1 MDILIV
7 LKIVFPV
14 FSVIGLGYLFAG
26 LKKIDLDP
34 ILDILIYITI
44 PALVISSLSQKSF
57 IPSELVLTAVS
68 VIGVVLFSGGLCY
81 IYLRITG
88 RLDLKGL
95 YLPTMFMN
103 SGNMAFP
110 LAFLAFGTEGLS
122 VAVLYYVSVSI
133 LVYTLGIYIA
143 KGTGGLKEIFRLPLI
158 YAAGIS
164 LTLNLAHIK
173 LPGPILDT
181 TTMLGAATIP
191 LMQISLG
198 YRLYSTK
205 IAMFPKSLAASFIR
219 IIGGILA
226 AYIIVELLGIEGLN
240 KKVIILASSMPAAV
254 ITFIMSHKYRVDSA
268 RVASTVAVSTLIS
281 VITTPLVLLWLMN
294 MD

>member
-1 MDILIV
+1 MDILEV

-14 FSVIGLGYLFAG
+14 FCVIGIGYLFAG
-26 LKKIDLDP
+26 IKSIDLDP
-34 ILDILIYITI
+34 VLDILIYITI
-44 PALVISSLSQKSF
+44 PALVISSLSQKTF
-57 IPSELVLTAVS
+57 LPTELILTAIS
-68 VIGVVLFSGGLCY
+68 VIGVVLICGGFCY

-110 LAFLAFGTEGLS
+110 LAFLAFGSEGLS
-122 VAVLYYVSVSI
+122 VAVLYYVSISI

-143 KGTGGLKEIFRLPLI
+143 KGMGGMQEIFRLPLI

-164 LTLNLAHIK
+164 LALNLLHIR
-173 LPGPILDT
+173 LPETILDT
-181 TTMLGAATIP
+181 TSMLGAATIP

-198 YRLYSTK
+198 VRLRSTR
-205 IAMFPKSLAASFIR
+205 IAMLSKSLAASFIR
-219 IIGGILA
+219 IGGGVVA
-226 AYIIVELLGIEGLN
+226 AYIIVTLLGVEGLN

-254 ITFIMSHKYRVDSA
+254 ITFIMSHKYKIDSA
-268 RVASTVAVSTLIS
+268 LVASTVAISTLIS
-281 VITTPLVLLWLMN
+281 IVTTPLVLLWLMN

>member
-1 MDILIV
+1 MDILNV
-7 LKIVFPV
+7 LQIVFPV
-14 FSVIGLGYLFAG
+14 FSVIGIGYIFAG
-26 LKKIDLDP
+26 VKKIDLDP
-34 ILDILIYITI
+34 ILDVLIYITI

-57 IPSELVLTAVS
+57 LPTELIFTAIS
-68 VIGVVLFSGGLCY
+68 VVGVVLICGGLCY
-81 IYLRITG
+81 IYLRIT
-88 RLDLKGL
+88 RRTDLKGL

-122 VAVLYYVSVSI
+122 VAVLYYVSISI
-133 LVYTLGIYIA
+133 LVYTLGIFIA
-143 KGTGGLKEIFRLPLI
+143 KGTGGMKEIFRLPLI

-164 LTLNLAHIK
+164 LALNLAHIK
-173 LPGPILDT
+173 LPEAILNT

-198 YRLYSTK
+198 YRLRSVK
-205 IAMFPKSLAASFIR
+205 IAMISKSFAASIIR
-219 IIGGILA
+219 IAGGVGA
-226 AYIIVELLGIEGLN
+226 SYIIVTLLGVEGLN

-254 ITFIMSHKYRVDSA
+254 ITFIMSHKYKVDSA
-268 RVASTVAVSTLIS
+268 LVASTVAISTLIS
-281 VITTPLVLLWLMN
+281 IVTTPLVLLWLMN

>member
-14 FSVIGLGYLFAG
+14 FCVIGLGYLFACI
-26 LKKIDLDP
+26 KTIDLDP
-34 ILDILIYITI
+34 VLDILIYITI
-44 PALVISSLSQKSF
+44 PALVISSLSERSLLA
-57 IPSELVLTAVS
+57 SELILTAVS
-68 VIGVVLFSGGLCY
+68 VIGVVLISGGLCY

-110 LAFLAFGTEGLS
+110 LAFLAFGSEGLS

-143 KGTGGLKEIFRLPLI
+143 KGAGGLKEIIRLPLI

-164 LTLNLAHIK
+164 IILNLARIK

-198 YRLYSTK
+198 YRLRSTR
-205 IAMFPKSLAASFIR
+205 IALFNKSLAASIIR
-219 IIGGILA
+219 IAGGIAA
-226 AYIIVELLGIEGLN
+226 AYIIVTLLGIEGLN

-254 ITFIMSHKYRVDSA
+254 ITFIMSHKYKVDSA
-268 RVASTVAVSTLIS
+268 LVASTVAISTLIS
-281 VITTPLVLLWLMN
+281 VVTTPIVLLWLMS